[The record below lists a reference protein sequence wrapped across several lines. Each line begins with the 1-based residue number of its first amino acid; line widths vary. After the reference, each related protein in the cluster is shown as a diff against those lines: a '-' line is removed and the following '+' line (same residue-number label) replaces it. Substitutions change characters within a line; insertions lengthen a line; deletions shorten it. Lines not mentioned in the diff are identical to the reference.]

1 MFEENSG
8 SEQERENEI
17 LKMVDRIVEES
28 EKADE
33 TVVNVS
39 SSHFMT
45 QLHQNLAM
53 SNEILTKTNSIEKSQ
68 TRNDVK
74 HWRAALT
81 RIVNPVVSLTP
92 PPPFP
97 RCPQTTWS
105 VVNHVYLRHTRTT
118 ANGVVSRM

>member
-8 SEQERENEI
+8 LEQERENEI

-74 HWRAALT
+74 H
-81 RIVNPVVSLTP
+81 
-92 PPPFP
+92 
-97 RCPQTTWS
+97 
-105 VVNHVYLRHTRTT
+105 
-118 ANGVVSRM
+118 